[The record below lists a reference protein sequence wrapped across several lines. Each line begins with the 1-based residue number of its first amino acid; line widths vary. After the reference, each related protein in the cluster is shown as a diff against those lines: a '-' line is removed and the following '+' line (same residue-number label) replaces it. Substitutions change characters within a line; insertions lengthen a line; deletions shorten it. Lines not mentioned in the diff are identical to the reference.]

1 MKYRYTG
8 LLRDATINKSYDT
21 ICSQMFASSEGAV
34 VGDAV
39 YFPKFPK

>member
-1 MKYRYTG
+1 MKCRHTG

-21 ICSQMFASSEGAV
+21 ICSQMFVSLEGPV

-39 YFPKFPK
+39 YFPK